1 MILVCSFRT
10 VTLSL
15 SVLVCGLLQESE
27 ASKNIEEASRSIE
40 VKVLMIM
47 QCDTHP
53 PPFSHFFC
61 QPVSQW
67 YWFCIPKLSE
77 KVLDINDLLGTV
89 SPLEKDERKEEE
101 QNKKGAKTK
110 RERAEA
116 AEGFVVVL
124 IF

>member
-1 MILVCSFRT
+1 M
-10 VTLSL
+10 

-53 PPFSHFFC
+53 PPFSHFFW

-89 SPLEKDERKEEE
+89 SPLEKDERKEE
-101 QNKKGAKTK
+101 QNKEGAK